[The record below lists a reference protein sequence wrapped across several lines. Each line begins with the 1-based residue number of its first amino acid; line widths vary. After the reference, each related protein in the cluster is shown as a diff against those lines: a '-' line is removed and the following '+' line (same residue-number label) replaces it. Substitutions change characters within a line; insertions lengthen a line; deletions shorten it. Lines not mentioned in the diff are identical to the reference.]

1 MSTRPTPPKYLTAAE
16 FLIREIAAG
25 RLSDGER
32 LSPERDMAAEMG
44 LAVGTLRR
52 ALADLEGKGLL
63 ERVQGSGNYIRNSP
77 DITGLYGFFRLERP
91 DGGGVPTAET
101 LSVALLPKPAHAP
114 DFGADRNGHR
124 IRRLRRLDGIPVAIE
139 EIWLDGARARE
150 VRQADLSDSLYLF
163 YRKSLGFWIART
175 EDRVG
180 LAPVPG
186 WAPTGFAPA
195 PGATAGHVARL
206 AQDQDGQAV
215 EFSETW
221 FDPATARY
229 VARQR

>member
-1 MSTRPTPPKYLTAAE
+1 MSSPTLPKYLSTAE

-25 RLSDGER
+25 RLADGER
-32 LSPERDMAAEMG
+32 LPPERDMAAEMG

-52 ALADLEGKGLL
+52 ALADLEEKGLL
-63 ERVQGSGNYIRNSP
+63 DRVQGSGNYIRNSP

-91 DGGGVPTAET
+91 EGGGVPTAEI
-101 LSVALLPKPAHAP
+101 LSIARLLKPPHAP
-114 DFGADRNGHR
+114 AFGPDPAGHR

-139 EIWLDGARARE
+139 EIWLDGARTRE
-150 VRQADLSDSLYLF
+150 IRRADLSDSLYLF
-163 YRKSLGFWIART
+163 YKKTLGFWIART

-180 LAPVPG
+180 LAQVPD
-186 WAPTGFAPA
+186 WAPAGFAPA
-195 PGATAGHVARL
+195 PGTLAGHVARL
-206 AQDQDGQAV
+206 AQDQDGQDV

-221 FDPATARY
+221 FDPARARY